1 MLNCDRSTV
10 KHALQDSL
18 CEVTATS
25 LLSSDSSKV
34 QGRGKERGRGKR
46 EGEEREG
53 NVKGRER
60 K

>member
-1 MLNCDRSTV
+1 
-10 KHALQDSL
+10 
-18 CEVTATS
+18 VTATS